1 VEILFLRH
9 EKKDWNGKQEIAPN
23 NYYFCKDTLQYF
35 KYLQNMSKKSTIQV
49 EKVNNHIVNWLKEY
63 AIASKTNGFVIG
75 ISGGVD
81 SAVTSTLCAQTG
93 LPTLCV
99 EMPIHQAESHVS
111 RGKEHIA
118 QLKSRF
124 SNVSSVSTDLTSV
137 FDNFVELVPSGDDED
152 RKNLTLA
159 NTRARL
165 RMTTLY
171 YHAGING
178 YLVAGTGNKVEDFG
192 VGFYTKYG
200 DGGVDLSPIADLM
213 KSDVFTLGEFL
224 KIPESILKAEP
235 SDGLFGDART
245 DEEQLG
251 ASYDELEWAMLEDEK
266 GKTANDYSVREQVAF
281 SIYKRLNTIN
291 QHKMHPIPVCFV
303 PSEFK

>member
-1 VEILFLRH
+1 
-9 EKKDWNGKQEIAPN
+9 
-23 NYYFCKDTLQYF
+23 
-35 KYLQNMSKKSTIQV
+35 MSKKSTIQV

-111 RGKEHIA
+111 RGKEHIL
-118 QLKSRF
+118 QLKNRF
-124 SNVSSVSTDLTSV
+124 SNVSNTIADLTSV
-137 FDNFVELVPSGDDED
+137 FDSFVDLVPTGNDEN
-152 RKNLTLA
+152 RKHLALA

-171 YHAGING
+171 YHAGIYG

-213 KSDVFTLGEFL
+213 KSDVFALGEFL

-266 GKTANDYSVREQVAF
+266 GKTAADFSGREQVAF

-291 QHKMHPIPVCFV
+291 QHKMNPIPVCLI

>member
-1 VEILFLRH
+1 MRH

-35 KYLQNMSKKSTIQV
+35 KFLQNMSKKSTIQV
-49 EKVNNHIVNWLKEY
+49 EKVNKHIVKWLKEY

-111 RGKEHIA
+111 RGKEHIL
-118 QLKSRF
+118 QLKNRF
-124 SNVSSVSTDLTSV
+124 SNVSSTIADLTSV
-137 FDNFVELVPSGDDED
+137 FDSFVDLVPTGADEN
-152 RKNLTLA
+152 RKNLALA

-171 YHAGING
+171 YHAGIYG

-213 KSDVFTLGEFL
+213 KSDVFALGEFL

-251 ASYDELEWAMLEDEK
+251 ASYDELEWAMLENEK
-266 GKTANDYSVREQVAF
+266 GKTTNDFSGREQVAF

-291 QHKMHPIPVCFV
+291 QPKMNPIPVCFV
-303 PSEFK
+303 PLEFK